1 MSEREAFERI
11 LASLHEVA
19 LDRAHWSTA
28 TALIDD
34 ALRAHGSNMVFG
46 DGGSE
51 EDIRIYFAW
60 SFFRGERHRD
70 LERDYFENYYALDER
85 VPRLRHLPDSRLF
98 HITDLYTEEE
108 LKTSAAYNEAMARGH
123 TRNSINV
130 RLDGPRGSRIVW
142 VVNDPVDGDG
152 WSSAQLDSIRRLLPH
167 IRQTV
172 GVQQALASADA
183 LGASLAKLLEATG
196 LGIVQLDGRGRIVA
210 ANDRAR
216 DLLRSGDG
224 LFDECGFLRARTPED
239 NAELQGLLTRAL
251 PRFGDQGAGG
261 STMVRRS
268 SALPPLVLH
277 VNPVGRQETDFHLWP
292 VAALVLVADPAGHT
306 RIDPAVAEAAL
317 GLTGMESRVAVLL
330 AEGMSVREIAAATGR
345 GESTIRSHVKH
356 MFAKHGLSRQADL
369 VRLVLSLAG
378 APEPRL

>member
-1 MSEREAFERI
+1 MSEEEAFDRI

-19 LDRAHWSTA
+19 LDPAHWSTA
-28 TALIDD
+28 TALIDE
-34 ALRAHGSNMVFG
+34 ALRAHGGNMVFG

-98 HITDLYTEEE
+98 HITELYTEEE

-130 RLDGPRGSRIVW
+130 RLDGPNGSRIVW
-142 VVNDPVDGDG
+142 VVNDPVDGDD
-152 WSSAQLDSIRRLLPH
+152 WSSAQLDSIRHLLPH

-172 GVQQALASADA
+172 RVQQTLAGADA

-196 LGIVQLDGRGRIVA
+196 LGIVQVDGRGRIVA

-216 DLLRSGDG
+216 DLLQTGDG
-224 LFDECGFLRARTPED
+224 LFDEGGFLRTRTPED
-239 NAELQGLLTRAL
+239 NAELQSLLARAL
-251 PRFGDQGAGG
+251 PRFGGQGAGG

-268 SALPPLVLH
+268 AALPPLVLH
-277 VNPVGRQETDFHLWP
+277 VNPVGRQVTDFHLWP
-292 VAALVLVADPAGHT
+292 IAALVLVADPAGHT
-306 RIDPAVAEAAL
+306 RIDPAVAAAAL

-330 AEGMSVREIAAATGR
+330 AEGMNVREIAVATGR
-345 GESTIRSHVKH
+345 EESTIRSHVKH
-356 MFAKHGLSRQADL
+356 IFAKHGLSRQAEL

-378 APEPRL
+378 APEPRF